1 MSGQKALSMLEERVI
16 EVNNGLKQMYKLVL
30 LDFSMPEMDGP

>member
-1 MSGQKALSMLEERVI
+1 MSGPKALSLLEERVI
-16 EVNNGLKQMYKLVL
+16 EVKNGLKQMYKLVL